1 MAKQIRYGA
10 YADFRPEKMV
20 TAELACV
27 TSGDPAVSDGMS
39 LYICFSPGVVK
50 RIATYADFEREIQN
64 ATQEIQDAFTEDV
77 QAAIQAAIEA
87 TNNANVAVTQ
97 ANEAAE
103 QALSAAADAEEAAEA
118 ALAAAGGDISEKT
131 VTFESQDA
139 EDPEEWTDVD
149 VLATGT
155 KLSLLFQKVSSMF
168 KNIRFLKK
176 KTDELDLGV
185 NELNTN
191 LTWKSIEIHFLT
203 SSTIWEEVSTDE
215 LSVLTNAKEAFL
227 QNAGGDSTPV
237 CGKDLGYV
245 FFTNGIADEYNLSSK
260 MRFTG
265 KRIYFVNQRI
275 GTSAAAP
282 TFTKLFYR

>member
-10 YADFRPEKMV
+10 YADFQPEKMV

-27 TSGDPAVSDGMS
+27 ISGDPAVGDGMS

-77 QAAIQAAIEA
+77 QAAIQAAVNAI
-87 TNNANVAVTQ
+87 NNANDAITQ

-149 VLATGT
+149 VLSTGT

-191 LTWKSIEIHFLT
+191 ITDGNKGIKVKDIYLGDNVYLYHDNGVFGVRVYIDGAYHFFHIRKDGLYF
-203 SSTIWEEVSTDE
+203 D
-215 LSVLTNAKEAFL
+215 
-227 QNAGGDSTPV
+227 GGKIT
-237 CGKDLGYV
+237 
-245 FFTNGIADEYNLSSK
+245 
-260 MRFTG
+260 
-265 KRIYFVNQRI
+265 
-275 GTSAAAP
+275 
-282 TFTKLFYR
+282 

>member
-1 MAKQIRYGA
+1 MAKQIRYGT
-10 YADFRPEKMV
+10 YADFQPEKMV

-27 TSGDPAVSDGMS
+27 ISGDPAVSDGRS

-77 QAAIQAAIEA
+77 QAAIQAAVNAI
-87 TNNANVAVTQ
+87 NNANDAITQ

-131 VTFESQDA
+131 VTFDSQDA

-176 KTDELDLGV
+176 KTDVLDLEV
-185 NELNTN
+185 NKLNTN
-191 LTWKSIEIHFLT
+191 KVSYPTSGTFLCFFKAIN
-203 SSTIWEEVSTDE
+203 SRV
-215 LSVLTNAKEAFL
+215 VL
-227 QNAGGDSTPV
+227 
-237 CGKDLGYV
+237 YV
-245 FFTNGIADEYNLSSK
+245 FLPVDNGKQYKLGSIKVWASGSEMGTQNTFSLVGKTDSGLCFESTNPDV
-260 MRFTG
+260 
-265 KRIYFVNQRI
+265 IYYFGNVMNNDATP
-275 GTSAAAP
+275 GTAYISIS
-282 TFTKLFYR
+282 

>member
-10 YADFRPEKMV
+10 YADFQPEKMV

-27 TSGDPAVSDGMS
+27 ISGDPAVSDGMS

-50 RIATYADFEREIQN
+50 RITTYADFEREIQN

-77 QAAIQAAIEA
+77 RAAIQSAVDAA
-87 TNNANVAVTQ
+87 NNANAAVTQ
-97 ANEAAE
+97 ANEARD

-139 EDPEEWTDVD
+139 ENPEEWTDVD

-176 KTDELDLGV
+176 KTDEL
-185 NELNTN
+185 NTN
-191 LTWKSIEIHFLT
+191 ITDGNKGIKVKDIYLGDNVYLYHDNGVFGVRVYIDGAYHFFHIRKDGLYF
-203 SSTIWEEVSTDE
+203 D
-215 LSVLTNAKEAFL
+215 
-227 QNAGGDSTPV
+227 GGKIT
-237 CGKDLGYV
+237 
-245 FFTNGIADEYNLSSK
+245 
-260 MRFTG
+260 
-265 KRIYFVNQRI
+265 
-275 GTSAAAP
+275 
-282 TFTKLFYR
+282 

>member
-1 MAKQIRYGA
+1 MAKQIRYGT
-10 YADFRPEKMV
+10 YADFQPEKMV

-27 TSGDPAVSDGMS
+27 ISGDPAVSDGRS

-77 QAAIQAAIEA
+77 QAAIQAAVNAI
-87 TNNANVAVTQ
+87 NNANDAITQ

-149 VLATGT
+149 VLSTGT

-191 LTWKSIEIHFLT
+191 MESSGINDERLSSFSIG
-203 SSTIWEEVSTDE
+203 ST
-215 LSVLTNAKEAFL
+215 LSVEEL
-227 QNAGGDSTPV
+227 
-237 CGKDLGYV
+237 LGRPTV
-245 FFTNGIADEYNLSSK
+245 TFFTNWLDTVNFPEIYGSGILIPGLDVSNKFLIYISSNSIIYAGFA
-260 MRFTG
+260 RTTAG
-265 KRIYFVNQRI
+265 GISWKRVQ
-275 GTSAAAP
+275 
-282 TFTKLFYR
+282 LE

>member
-10 YADFRPEKMV
+10 YADFQPEKMV

-27 TSGDPAVSDGMS
+27 ISGDPAVSDGMS

-50 RIATYADFEREIQN
+50 RITTYADFEREIEN

-77 QAAIQAAIEA
+77 RSAIQTAVDAA
-87 TNNANVAVTQ
+87 NNANTAVTQ
-97 ANEAAE
+97 ANEARD
-103 QALSAAADAEEAAEA
+103 QALSAAESAEEAAEA

-131 VTFESQDA
+131 VTFDSQDA
-139 EDPEEWTDVD
+139 ENPEEWTDVD

-176 KTDELDLGV
+176 KTD
-185 NELNTN
+185 ELNTN

-260 MRFTG
+260 MRFAG

-275 GTSAAAP
+275 GTSAVAP
-282 TFTKLFYR
+282 AFTKLFYR

>member
-10 YADFRPEKMV
+10 YADFQPEKMV

-39 LYICFSPGVVK
+39 LHICFSPGVVK
-50 RIATYADFEREIQN
+50 RITTYADFEREIEN

-77 QAAIQAAIEA
+77 QAVIQAAIEA
-87 TNNANVAVTQ
+87 TNNANDAITQ
-97 ANEAAE
+97 ANEARD
-103 QALSAAADAEEAAEA
+103 QALSAAESAEEAAEA

-139 EDPEEWTDVD
+139 ENPEEWTDVD

-185 NELNTN
+185 NELNTKLKPYTQIFASTN
-191 LTWKSIEIHFLT
+191 LSESGTIKKITNYNDFIILVSASGFVASHFATKEVLINGPVFA
-203 SSTIWEEVSTDE
+203 SSYYYNANQHGMATIQ
-215 LSVLTNAKEAFL
+215 LY
-227 QNAGGDSTPV
+227 AGGAYQI
-237 CGKDLGYV
+237 GKG
-245 FFTNGIADEYNLSSK
+245 
-260 MRFTG
+260 
-265 KRIYFVNQRI
+265 VNQNSPSSSVAIYAR
-275 GTSAAAP
+275 
-282 TFTKLFYR
+282 